1 MFVSDQSVI
10 LARHS
15 NFRFM
20 VKVEGRSG
28 QVLHVPLH
36 WSSPDPSQVAVT
48 SDGTATAMAYAGSV
62 DISVSAQGAKAQ
74 TAQVTMASP
83 APGTLIMPST
93 EIMAKTSTS
102 VTLRRTPQTAAIKR
116 GQILVGDG
124 RSGLLARVTKITV
137 DTAKVTIF
145 TVSASLASAFT
156 GLSIETES
164 VPISISMSPNA
175 HNPADCKL
183 PSGREADMKLA
194 GSSVSVRGT
203 RATRGRPSDQP

>member
-1 MFVSDQSVI
+1 
-10 LARHS
+10 
-15 NFRFM
+15 
-20 VKVEGRSG
+20 
-28 QVLHVPLH
+28 
-36 WSSPDPSQVAVT
+36 
-48 SDGTATAMAYAGSV
+48 
-62 DISVSAQGAKAQ
+62 
-74 TAQVTMASP
+74 MASP

-203 RATRGRPSDQP
+203 VRLAADLQISHEVVKEFKLAVNASIPVTVKSGTVKVFAAGDARVTCDLHIPSIDVPSPYS